1 MPDNLTGSSLANV
14 YTSFLHMSSTSASS
28 SFEKVFDGLGNSIP
42 IYVSTNGV
50 SLSGNVSINSMKLPT
65 EVGLVNQVISVNNS
79 GNLQYRTIIDV
90 LTSSSV
96 STVVDGTYSSPKI
109 TMLNG
114 FINALADNPT
124 VKTFFTRTANIT
136 PQNILLIPQ
145 QNWPNPVVN
154 DIAYVMNLA
163 DNNAYKI
170 VYSAFGWNITESI

>member
-1 MPDNLTGSSLANV
+1 MPDDLTGSSLANI
-14 YTSFLHMSSTSASS
+14 YTSFLHVSSDFITS
-28 SFEKVFDGLGNSIP
+28 SFEQVFDGQGNKVP
-42 IYVSTNGV
+42 MYVSTRGV
-50 SLSGNVSINSMKLPT
+50 SLSGNVSINNMSFP
-65 EVGLVNQVISVNNS
+65 ESVGNPNQIISVNSS
-79 GNLQYRTIIDV
+79 GNLQYRTVIDV

-136 PQNILLIPQ
+136 PQNLILIPQ
-145 QNWPNPVVN
+145 LNWPNPVVN

-163 DNNAYKI
+163 DNKAYKI
-170 VYSAFGWNITESI
+170 SYSAFGWNLTESI